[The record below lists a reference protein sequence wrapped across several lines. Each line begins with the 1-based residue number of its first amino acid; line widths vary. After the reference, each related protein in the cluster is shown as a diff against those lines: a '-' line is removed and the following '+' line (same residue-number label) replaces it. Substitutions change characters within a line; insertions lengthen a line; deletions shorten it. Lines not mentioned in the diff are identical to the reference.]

1 MSMIERIT
9 DEILAMTV
17 VGAATGC
24 ACYLTYLNG
33 EVPEYFATM
42 AGMVIVYYFS
52 KRTGEND
59 GGNT

>member
-1 MSMIERIT
+1 MIEKIT

-24 ACYLTYLNG
+24 ACYLTYLTG

-42 AGMVIVYYFS
+42 AGMVVVYYFGKKVGS
-52 KRTGEND
+52 NNGDST
-59 GGNT
+59 